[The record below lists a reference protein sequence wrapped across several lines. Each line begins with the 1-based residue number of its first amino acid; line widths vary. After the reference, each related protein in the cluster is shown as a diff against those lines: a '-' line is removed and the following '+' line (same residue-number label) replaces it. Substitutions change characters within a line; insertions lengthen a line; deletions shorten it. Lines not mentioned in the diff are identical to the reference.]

1 MNVDNQEIKRRRK
14 AARRTAFG
22 LLIFAIAIFSAF
34 YVLNIMGQ

>member
-1 MNVDNQEIKRRRK
+1 MKNDIEKRKK

-22 LLIFAIAIFSAF
+22 LLIFAIGIFSAF

>member
-1 MNVDNQEIKRRRK
+1 MNNDIEKRRK

-22 LLIFAIAIFSAF
+22 LLIFAIGMFAAF